1 MEIEMKT
8 STLLIAGLALVIAA
22 SPAEAQD
29 RRWGVEARGGVAF
42 PTQDIGADELG
53 RGVALEGTLSY
64 RFTPQVGA
72 YAGWGWAHFNPETSF
87 AGADIDFEKT
97 GYVFGLEFEH
107 ALAQNGPVTGWLR
120 VGGSVAHLE
129 LEDAGGDIVA
139 DSGHGLGF
147 DASAGLAFALG
158 DRWTLTPGVRY
169 SLLSRD
175 LEIGPVTTDVELEY
189 VAVDIGLAFSF

>member
-1 MEIEMKT
+1 MKT
-8 STLLIAGLALVIAA
+8 PTLLIAGLALLIAA

-29 RRWGVEARGGVAF
+29 RRFGVEVRGGAAF
-42 PTQDIGADELG
+42 PIQDIGADELG
-53 RGVALEGTLSY
+53 RGVALEGTFSY
-64 RFTPQVGA
+64 RFTPMVGA

-97 GYVFGLEFEH
+97 GYVFGLGFDLPLSEN
-107 ALAQNGPVTGWLR
+107 APVSGWLR

-129 LEDAGGDIVA
+129 LEDAEGDIVA

-147 DASAGLAFALG
+147 DAAAGLAFALG

-175 LEIGPVTTDVELEY
+175 LEIGTVTTEMELEY
-189 VAVDIGLAFSF
+189 VAVDLGLAFSF